1 MKKSTKAAMLW
12 QQRVEAWRES
22 GLKQIEWCRQ
32 NDVDANRFW
41 YWRRKLD
48 LLSVNKDSNACHG
61 AAEES
66 NAPIHSGFASVA
78 ITPPLSPEP
87 EPEIASPSPLTVTLP
102 NGLHISGIDSSNV
115 VLAGRLIEVL
125 V

>member
-1 MKKSTKAAMLW
+1 MKKSTKTEILW

-32 NDVDANRFW
+32 NDVEANRFW

-48 LLSVNKDSNACHG
+48 LLSANKDSNACHE
-61 AAEES
+61 ATEEN
-66 NAPIHSGFASVA
+66 NAPSHSGFAPVA
-78 ITPPLSPEP
+78 ISPPISPEP
-87 EPEIASPSPLTVTLP
+87 EPEPELPSHLTVALP
-102 NGLHISGIDSSNV
+102 NGLSISGIDSSNL